1 MKIKFEASLPHQATA
16 IKSSINVFSGQEKC
30 DSNFTVYSAEVTN
43 QQINLNYDD
52 LGYANRLNIPESK
65 LIENIQKIQLAN
77 GSKVSDASQINT
89 NNLDFTINMET
100 GTGKTYVYLRTILEL
115 YQNYGLAKHIVV
127 VPSIAI
133 KEGTQKSLEITEEH
147 FKEIYDNIDYDY
159 FVYDSSNMSNIRDFA
174 TNDKLSIMVINIDAF
189 SKSFKNPIA
198 KTSVNLIHR
207 VNETLGFI
215 PLELIKLTRPIVYID
230 EPQTTISSALR
241 KEAVKNLNPLAIY
254 RYSATHKEK
263 TIELYK
269 LTAVDAYNQQLVKQI
284 EVGSVQTE
292 GIYNQAYIRLVKIKV
307 SKGFPVADLELDVLD
322 KGSIKRKVIKNIR
335 QNTDLEEL
343 TGRLEYQGYI
353 INNIHAVPDEEYID
367 FTSQSEIIYLGGSIG
382 NTFDEDEKRI
392 LIRQTIKEHLDKE
405 VIINKHGIKILS
417 LFFIDTV
424 ANYRD
429 YDEEGN
435 SIKGKYALIFEEEY
449 KSLIQKPIYQDIFVS
464 TEVTEEDIEQ
474 VHNGY
479 FSIDKR
485 SKKSNKKEK
494 FEVFKDTSGSTKVD
508 MDTYSLIMKDKEKLL
523 SFDSKL
529 RFIFSHSALKEGWD
543 NPNVFQ
549 ICTLKDSGK
558 SEIRRR
564 QEIGRGLR
572 LCVDQD
578 GNRVYG
584 HDFNRLT
591 VMATESYKEFV
602 DNFQKEIESESDI
615 EFGKLQLHSF
625 NNIVKEMKDGVTE
638 FIGEEKSKEL
648 FEFLKEQ
655 AYIDHKGKVT
665 DLLKVHIK
673 NQEVILPEEFEEEEH
688 LRNQILTHLKD
699 VAGSLE
705 IKNADDRKKVKLNSK
720 VFLSPEFKDLWERV
734 KYKTTFSVNFN
745 VESLISKCV
754 EAINSNI
761 SINRAKINYTKADV
775 NQSLGGIVGES
786 PNTTTYTIDKEVSFL
801 PDIVSYIQKE
811 TLLTRKTIVE
821 ILTNIINLQFFKV
834 NPQRFI
840 EECVQII
847 NAQMQLHIV
856 DGIQYKR
863 LADNEF
869 YSQELFKNEELFGY
883 LESNLKES
891 KKSPYEHV
899 VFDSGVESSL
909 VDEFERSNNIKVYA
923 KLPTWFKI
931 DTPLGTYNP
940 DWAVLWDE
948 DNEERLYFVVETK
961 GNNKSFILSPKEE
974 AKFKCGVKHFKDA
987 MDSDLILAKDLS
999 DISAKV

>member
-1 MKIKFEASLPHQATA
+1 MKIKFESSLAHQANA
-16 IKSSINVFSGQEKC
+16 IKSSVNVFNGQEKC
-30 DSNFTVYSAEVTN
+30 DSNFTVYSPEAN
-43 QQINLNYDD
+43 NAQFNLSYND
-52 LGYANRLNIPESK
+52 LGYANKLNIPESK
-65 LIENIQKIQLAN
+65 LVENIQKIQLAN
-77 GSKVSDASQINT
+77 GLKVTDSAYINSSH
-89 NNLDFTINMET
+89 LDFTINMET

-115 YQNYGLAKHIVV
+115 YQNYGYAKHIIV

-147 FKEIYDNIDYDY
+147 FKEIYDNVDYDY
-159 FVYDSSNMSNIRDFA
+159 FVYDSGNMSNIRDFA

-215 PLELIKLTRPIVYID
+215 PLELIKLTNPIVYID
-230 EPQTTISSALR
+230 EPQTTISSPLR
-241 KEAVKNLNPLAIY
+241 KEAVKNLNPLAVY

-269 LTAVDAYNQQLVKQI
+269 LTAVDAYNQELVKQI
-284 EVGSVQTE
+284 EVGSVQTS
-292 GIYNQAYIRLVKIKV
+292 GVYNQAYIRLVKIKV
-307 SKGFPVADLELDVLD
+307 SKGFPVADLELDVMD
-322 KGSIKRKVIKNIR
+322 KGSIKRKIIKNIR

-343 TGRLEYQGYI
+343 TNRLEYQGYI
-353 INNIHAVPDEEYID
+353 INNISAIQNEEYID
-367 FTSQSEIIYLGGSIG
+367 FTSQSDIIQLGGSIG

-405 VIINKHGIKILS
+405 VILNKHGIKVLS

-435 SIKGKYALIFEEEY
+435 SIKGKYAIMFEEEY
-449 KSLIQKPIYQDIFVS
+449 KALIQKPIYKDIFVS
-464 TEVTEEDIEQ
+464 TEVTDEDVEL

-479 FSIDKR
+479 FSVDKR

-494 FEVFKDTSGSTKVD
+494 FEVYKDTSGTTKGDV
-508 MDTYSLIMKDKEKLL
+508 DTYNLIMKDKEKLL

-584 HDFNRLT
+584 HQLNRLT
-591 VMATESYKEFV
+591 VMATESYKDFV
-602 DNFQKEIESESDI
+602 DNFQKEIESESGI
-615 EFGKLQLHSF
+615 EFGKLQSHSF
-625 NNIVKEMKDGVTE
+625 NNVVVSLSDGEAE

-648 FEFLKEQ
+648 YNFLKEQ
-655 AYIDHKGKVT
+655 EYIDSRGKVT
-665 DLLKVHIK
+665 DLLKIHIKNEEVQLPEEFTKDEHIK
-673 NQEVILPEEFEEEEH
+673 NQILS
-688 LRNQILTHLKD
+688 HLKD

-705 IKNADDRKKVKLNSK
+705 IKNADDRKKVKLNQK
-720 VFLSPEFKDLWERV
+720 VFLSPEFKELWERV

-745 VESLISKCV
+745 IDSLISKCV
-754 EAINSNI
+754 EAIDSNI

-775 NQSLGGIVGES
+775 NVGLGGVQEE
-786 PNTTTYTIDKEVSFL
+786 NAQTTSYTINKDVSFL
-801 PDIVSYIQKE
+801 PDIISYLQKE
-811 TLLTRKTIVE
+811 TKLTRKTIVS
-821 ILTNIINLQFFKV
+821 ILTKIGKLDYFKV

-863 LADNEF
+863 VGNGEF

-883 LESNLKES
+883 LESNLKQS
-891 KKSPYEHV
+891 NKSPYEYV
-899 VFDSGVESSL
+899 VYDSGVESKI
-909 VDEFERSNNIKVYA
+909 VEEFENSENIKVYA
-923 KLPTWFKI
+923 KLPSWFKI

-948 DNEERLYFVVETK
+948 NNEQHLYFVVETK
-961 GNNKSFILSPKEE
+961 GKNHLFDLSPTEA
-974 AKFKCGVKHFKDA
+974 AKFKCGEKHFENA
-987 MDSDLILAKDLS
+987 MDTKLLLAKQLS
-999 DISAKV
+999 DIVDKV